1 MRGSTEPAVNGQKG
15 WILVRYA
22 VRGAQGWD
30 PREIPGLTNT
40 PRIQMGDQQVAR
52 TAVLEP
58 SVETAEEY
66 SANIPE
72 TPVFATDYNA
82 DGEAVDRPVDT
93 SRDVQTGLPGVEP
106 DRPVEM
112 FDGRQVTAWKYSLTG
127 NVQVN
132 RLNEAAATLF
142 EAMRADHPVTL
153 LVTVEPGSVAFK
165 PNTEDGHIV
174 GFTRERKL
182 HVTEV
187 WAADADASEL
197 FDGGLMRVRKS
208 GPDDIGYLTEEPEDA
223 DEGNDLASSLMAA
236 GLCGKRHKG
245 HKNTCRV
252 AAHACEEPEA
262 EEDE

>member
-1 MRGSTEPAVNGQKG
+1 
-15 WILVRYA
+15 
-22 VRGAQGWD
+22 
-30 PREIPGLTNT
+30 
-40 PRIQMGDQQVAR
+40 MGDQQVAR
-52 TAVLEP
+52 TAVLDHPEKGDTGGANAP
-58 SVETAEEY
+58 VAAVDPAEECSHVGHEGGAEY
-66 SANIPE
+66 HREPITA
-72 TPVFATDYNA
+72 VGYNA

-153 LVTVEPGSVAFK
+153 LITVEPGSVAFK

-197 FDGGLMRVRKS
+197 FDGGLMRVRR
-208 GPDDIGYLTEEPEDA
+208 PAVEDDGIGYLTEEPDDD